1 MLLKLQ
7 KNTLVKFQVIGYF
20 ITFFFGVCIILL
32 FFQLYI
38 DTLPLM
44 QQNSEVFKNNS
55 AVISKEISVFKTLD
69 KEAIYFSDSEI
80 QELQEQ
86 PFLKNLSKFNNA
98 TFKIKAYS
106 NKNESIP
113 IFYTDLF
120 FESIPNQYIEI
131 TTTDWT
137 WNESS
142 DFIPIIIPENYL
154 NLYNFGFAE
163 SQGLP
168 VLSKNTISEISFNLE
183 ISGKGRSK
191 IYKSRIVGFS
201 NKINSI
207 LVPEVF
213 LTWANKEYGRENQ
226 DKTSR
231 ILIEFNNPS
240 NENILSFFNEK
251 NYSIGKEKLEFSKL
265 IFFFKSTILFIGIIA
280 VVVVLLSM
288 VFIVMSFNLII
299 QKNKKM
305 MQNLYNIGYSYK
317 KIATFYHIVI
327 SGTTCLSVFL
337 AVFISNMIRDFYINE
352 LNTFFDFENG
362 KNTIFIFGTLIL
374 VCVLLIYNIVL
385 IKNIKR
391 AVIPVRN

>member
-7 KNTLVKFQVIGYF
+7 QNTLVKFQVIGYF
-20 ITFFFGVCIILL
+20 TTLLFGVCILLL
-32 FFQLYI
+32 FIQLYN

-69 KEAIYFSDSEI
+69 KEAVYFSDSEI
-80 QELQEQ
+80 QELEEQ
-86 PFLKNLSKFNNA
+86 VFLKHLSKFNSA

-106 NKNESIP
+106 NKNESVP

-120 FESIPNQYIEI
+120 FESIPNQYLEI
-131 TTTDWT
+131 PEKDWA
-137 WNESS
+137 WDDSS

-183 ISGKGRSK
+183 ISGKGKSK
-191 IYKSRIVGFS
+191 IYRSRIVGFS

-213 LTWANKEYGRENQ
+213 LVWANKEYGRVSQN
-226 DKTSR
+226 KTSR
-231 ILIEFNNPS
+231 VLIEFNNPS
-240 NENILSFFNEK
+240 DESILSFFNEK
-251 NYSIGKEKLEFSKL
+251 NYSISKEKLEFSKL

-280 VVVVLLSM
+280 IVVVLLSM
-288 VFIVMSFNLII
+288 AFILMSFNLII

-305 MQNLYNIGYSYK
+305 MQNLYNIGYSHK
-317 KIATFYHIVI
+317 KIAVFYHIVI
-327 SGTTCLSVFL
+327 SVTTCLSVFL
-337 AVFISNMIRDFYINE
+337 AIFISNTLRDFYINE
-352 LNTFFDFENG
+352 LNTFFEFENE
-362 KNTIFIFGTLIL
+362 KNTIFIFGISILISM
-374 VCVLLIYNIVL
+374 LLIYNTIL

-391 AVIPVRN
+391 VVMPVKK